1 MIFNINKDY
10 NYITAP
16 IATRVLTVKELKM
29 VHDSIINTL
38 SKHDVRDYTGPIQ
51 EYNGYG
57 GYNILF
63 DPEYTKQ
70 YLLDHNINEV
80 QLAIKKD

>member
-1 MIFNINKDY
+1 MLFIIDRDY

-16 IATRVLTVKELKM
+16 IATRILTVKELKM
-29 VHDSIINTL
+29 VHDSIISTL
-38 SKHDVRDYTGPIQ
+38 SKHDVGDYTRLIQ

-57 GYNILF
+57 GYTILF

-70 YLLDHNINEV
+70 YLLDHNINEIR
-80 QLAIKKD
+80 LAIKKD